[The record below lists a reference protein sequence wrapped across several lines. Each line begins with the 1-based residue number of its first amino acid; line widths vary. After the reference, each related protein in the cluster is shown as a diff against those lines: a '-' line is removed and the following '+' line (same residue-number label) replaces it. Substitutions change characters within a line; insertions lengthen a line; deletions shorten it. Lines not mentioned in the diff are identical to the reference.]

1 MSQGHCVKVL
11 ILFSLLFLC
20 LRAAPLCA
28 AVSAFDPGEPVD
40 LEADQ
45 LDYDQTQRLYHAR
58 GHVRLQQGAMF
69 LESDQ
74 LWWNQQTG
82 EIEALGQVL
91 FSRPGEELSGAR
103 VSYNLQQGTGLVEDG
118 RAYWEKESLHLSG
131 QKIERLGPE
140 QFRLTNGRFTLCEAD
155 APAWSLGAE
164 RADLTI
170 GRYVT
175 ARNAKVYLHDLP
187 VFYTPY
193 VTIPVKTE
201 RESGF
206 LTPSVGSSSR
216 RGYRL
221 STAWYQV
228 LGRNMDATL
237 SADIYSQV
245 GDGLGLEYRYIFGA
259 NQQGKMKAYR
269 VFSTTNKE
277 GSWFLRWN
285 HAGTLAQDWR
295 LVADVDFV
303 DNRDFFAIYGE
314 EAAEYNRQQL
324 VKSAFLARQWQQA
337 NLTLIYRQ
345 TTDLEQDQE
354 DLWQTVPELNFFV
367 APQRLWQTPV
377 FVGLESAAHNYLK
390 KGGDSLQRLML
401 RPQMGVHTYL
411 GGGLELNAEYGYRFR
426 AYSAS
431 DKTKSQTRGNQ
442 DLHTR
447 VSSRFFRRFARPEGQ
462 WLHSVEPE
470 ISYTLV
476 EESLGRSLAEID
488 DFDSIDRQRALAYG
502 LVNRL
507 RSSWRDQDG
516 ISRSR
521 ELLWMKLSQQYD
533 PGSLPD
539 DFSLLRAEMILSP
552 TEKFSFSAD
561 TYSDVRPLALRE
573 MALGL
578 TAHDGSGDGLAVT
591 FHRRLATESLDEV
604 KNINLSIETAL
615 LKPVYLHYEQRYDL
629 LQKQQLEQV
638 LNLDY
643 RHQCWGFQLSL
654 REREEEQ
661 SFVFSLSVRGIGQIA
676 SAGRELDPGVQ

>member
-1 MSQGHCVKVL
+1 MSRCRRVKFL
-11 ILFSLLFLC
+11 FFFSLLLIC
-20 LRAAPLCA
+20 LRVAPVFA
-28 AVSAFDPGEPVD
+28 EVSAFDPAQPVD
-40 LEADQ
+40 LEADE
-45 LDYDQTQRLYHAR
+45 LDYDQAQGLYHAR

-82 EIEALGQVL
+82 EIEALGQVF

-103 VSYNLQQGTGLVEDG
+103 VSYNLQQGTGVVEDG
-118 RAYWEKESLHLSG
+118 RAFWEKESLHLSG
-131 QKIERLGPE
+131 QKIERLGPD

-155 APAWSLGAE
+155 TPAWSLGAD

-175 ARNAKVYLHDLP
+175 ARNAKIYLHDVP

-206 LTPSVGSSSR
+206 LTPSIGSSSR

-245 GDGLGLEYRYIFGA
+245 GDGLGLQYRYIFGA
-259 NQQGKMKAYR
+259 DQQGKMDAYR
-269 VFSTTNKE
+269 VFSTTNKD

-285 HAGTLAQDWR
+285 HAGTLAKNWR

-324 VKSAFLARQWQQA
+324 VKSAFLARRWQQS
-337 NLTLIYRQ
+337 NLTLLYRQ
-345 TTDLEQDQE
+345 TTDLEQNQD
-354 DLWQTVPELNFFV
+354 DLWQTVPELNYFV
-367 APQRLWQTPV
+367 APQQLWQTP
-377 FVGLESAAHNYLK
+377 FYLGLESAAHNFVQ
-390 KGGDSLQRLML
+390 KGGHQLQRLML
-401 RPQMGVHTYL
+401 RPNVGLHTYL
-411 GGGLELNAEYGYRFR
+411 ARGLELNAVYGYRFR

-431 DKTKSQTRGNQ
+431 DETNSQTLGNQ
-442 DLHTR
+442 DLHMR
-447 VSSRFFRRFARPEGQ
+447 VSSRFFRRFTRPESQ

-476 EESLGRSLAEID
+476 EESQGRSLVEID
-488 DFDSIDRQRALAYG
+488 GFDVIDRQRALGYG

-507 RSSWRDQDG
+507 RSNWRDQEG
-516 ISRSR
+516 QLRSR
-521 ELLWMKLSQQYD
+521 EMLWLKLSQEYD

-539 DFSLLRAEMILSP
+539 DFSLLRAEMILHP
-552 TEKFSFSAD
+552 IEKFSFTAD
-561 TYSDVRPLALRE
+561 TYSDITPLSLRE

-578 TAHDGSGDGLAVT
+578 VANDGRGDGISVT
-591 FHRRLATESLDEV
+591 FHRRLATESQEEV

-643 RHQCWGFQLSL
+643 RHQCWGFQLTL